1 MVHSTRLIY
10 NPNMLAKINSA
21 AVVGLDAV
29 PITVEVD
36 IAAMGLPSFTIV
48 GLPDKAVEES
58 KERVRAALKNSG
70 ADLPAKRI
78 TINLAPAD
86 LPKEGPAYD
95 LPIAL
100 GILVASQQ
108 LVADTSE
115 SIFLGELSLDGSLRR
130 IWGILPCAIMARDKK
145 FQSIFVPKDN
155 VDEASVVNNLTVYPV
170 TSLHQLFDHFAT
182 SHLRPESRKRIV
194 AAKPKKQKFTSLKN
208 EEYDFENIK
217 GQESAKRALSIAAA
231 GGHNVLM
238 KGPPGAGKTL
248 MARSFATIL
257 PKLSFEE
264 SLEVTK
270 IYSVA
275 NLLSGETPIILNRPF
290 RSPHHTTSNIGLIG
304 GGNMPRPGEISL
316 AHRGVLF
323 LDEFPEFPRNVLEA
337 LRQPMED
344 GHITISR
351 AAGSVKFPCRFALV
365 AAANPCPCG
374 FFGDETRNC
383 TCTAYMITK
392 YQKRISGPILD
403 RIDIHITVPAVKV
416 EKLTT
421 KIQSEPSKTIQSKV
435 QRARDLQLKR
445 FKKLAIK
452 SNAEMSSKV
461 MKEFCNLDDASVL
474 LLKQAINKLNLSARS
489 FHRVVKI
496 SRTIADLEPSVK
508 IKSNHVAEALQ
519 YRPLSDS

>member
-1 MVHSTRLIY
+1 
-10 NPNMLAKINSA
+10 MLAKIISA
-21 AVVGLDAV
+21 AVIGLDAV

-70 ADLPAKRI
+70 ADFPPKRI
-78 TINLAPAD
+78 IVNLAPAD

-100 GILVASQQ
+100 GILIASEQ
-108 LVADTSE
+108 LSPLDLSD
-115 SIFLGELSLDGSLRR
+115 SIFLGELSLDGTLRR
-130 IWGILPCAIMARDKK
+130 IWGVLPHAIMAKEKK
-145 FQSIFVPKDN
+145 FKNIFIPFDN
-155 VDEASVVNNLTVYPV
+155 VEEARIVDKITVYPV
-170 TSLHQLFDHFAT
+170 TNLKQLFEHFAT
-182 SHLRPESRKRIV
+182 SHLPQINRKQIQSVKFKIQKYSSR
-194 AAKPKKQKFTSLKN
+194 SDGD
-208 EEYDFENIK
+208 YDFENIR
-217 GQESAKRALSIAAA
+217 GQENAKRALEIAAA
-231 GGHNVLM
+231 GGHNTLM

-257 PKLSFEE
+257 PKLTFEE

-275 NLLSGETPIILNRPF
+275 NLLSKDTPIIVSRPV
-290 RSPHHTTSNIGLIG
+290 RSPHHTTSHIGLIG
-304 GGNMPRPGEISL
+304 GGNVPRPGEISL

-323 LDEFPEFPRNVLEA
+323 LDEFPEFPRHVLEA

-344 GHITISR
+344 GHITVSR
-351 AAGSVKFPCRFALV
+351 AAGSVKFPCRFSLV

-374 FFGDETRNC
+374 FFQDESKPC
-383 TCTAYMITK
+383 TCSPSAITR

-403 RIDIHITVPAVKV
+403 RIDIHVSVPAVKV
-416 EKLTT
+416 EKLTS
-421 KIQSEPSKTIQSKV
+421 KFQAESSAVIQKRAQK
-435 QRARDLQLKR
+435 ARDIQLRR
-445 FKKLAIK
+445 FKGLQIT
-452 SNAEMSSKV
+452 SNAEMNNKQL
-461 MKEFCNLDDASVL
+461 KAFCNLDDQSIL
-474 LLKQAINKLNLSARS
+474 LLKQAIAKLNLSARA

-496 SRTIADLEPSVK
+496 ARTIADLEGSEK

-519 YRPLSDS
+519 YRPQTEN

>member
-1 MVHSTRLIY
+1 
-10 NPNMLAKINSA
+10 MLAKVISA

-58 KERVRAALKNSG
+58 KERVRAALKNTG
-70 ADLPAKRI
+70 ADFPAKRI
-78 TINLAPAD
+78 TVNLAPAD

-100 GILVASQQ
+100 GILIASEQ
-108 LVADTSE
+108 LSPRDLSD

-130 IWGILPCAIMARDKK
+130 IWGVLPYALMAKELKFKNLFIPRDNS
-145 FQSIFVPKDN
+145 QEAQI
-155 VDEASVVNNLTVYPV
+155 VDKITVYPV
-170 TSLHQLFDHFAT
+170 VSLKQLFEHFAT
-182 SHLRPESRKRIV
+182 SHLPQLNQKPIIP
-194 AAKPKKQKFTSLKN
+194 AKFRTQKYSANLDS
-208 EEYDFENIK
+208 EYDFENIK
-217 GQESAKRALSIAAA
+217 GQESAKRALEIAAA

-257 PKLSFEE
+257 PKLTFEE

-275 NLLSGETPIILNRPF
+275 NLLSSDQPIITFRPV
-290 RSPHHTTSNIGLIG
+290 RNPHHTTSNIGLIG
-304 GGNMPRPGEISL
+304 GGNIPRPGEISL
-316 AHRGVLF
+316 SHRGVLF
-323 LDEFPEFPRNVLEA
+323 LDEFPEFPRHVLEA

-344 GHITISR
+344 GHVTISR
-351 AAGSVKFPCRFALV
+351 AAGSVRFPSRFTLV

-383 TCTAYMITK
+383 TCNPGMITR

-403 RIDIHITVPAVKV
+403 RIDMHVSVPAIPPG
-416 EKLTT
+416 KLTGQY
-421 KIQSEPSKTIQSKV
+421 QSEPSATIQRRV
-435 QRARDLQLKR
+435 QKARDAQLRR
-445 FKKLAIK
+445 FKGLKIA
-452 SNAEMSSKV
+452 SNAEMNNKQL
-461 MKEFCNLDDASVL
+461 KAFCNLDEQSIL
-474 LLKQAINKLNLSARS
+474 LLKQAISKLNLSARA
-489 FHRVVKI
+489 FHRVIKI
-496 SRTIADLEPSVK
+496 ARTIADLEDSVK
-508 IKSNHVAEALQ
+508 IKSNHIAEALQ
-519 YRPLSDS
+519 YRPQVEN

>member
-1 MVHSTRLIY
+1 
-10 NPNMLAKINSA
+10 MLAKVTSA

-36 IAAMGLPSFTIV
+36 VAAQGLPSFTIV

-70 ADLPAKRI
+70 ADFPAKKI
-78 TINLAPAD
+78 TVNLAPAD

-100 GILVASQQ
+100 GILIASEQ
-108 LVADTSE
+108 LKEEPTIKD

-130 IWGILPCAIMARDKK
+130 IWGVLPAAIMARDSL
-145 FQSIFVPKDN
+145 FANIYIPQDN
-155 VDEASVVNNLTVYPV
+155 LEEAAIINKISVFP
-170 TSLHQLFDHFAT
+170 
-182 SHLRPESRKRIV
+182 I
-194 AAKPKKQKFTSLKN
+194 TSLKQLFVHFSPSGDPKIESERIIPAKTIKQN
-208 EEYDFENIK
+208 FKSQEISDYDFENIR
-217 GQESAKRALSIAAA
+217 GQESAKRALEIAAA
-231 GGHNVLM
+231 GAHNILM

-257 PKLSFEE
+257 PKLTFEE

-275 NLLSGETPIILNRPF
+275 NLLSRENPIFTLRPF
-290 RSPHHTTSNIGLIG
+290 RSPHHTTSHIGLIG
-304 GGNMPRPGEISL
+304 GGNIPRPGEISL

-323 LDEFPEFPRNVLEA
+323 LDEFPEFPRQVLEA

-344 GHITISR
+344 GHVTISR
-351 AAGSVKFPCRFALV
+351 AAGRVLFPSRFTLV

-374 FFGDETRNC
+374 YLGDESRSCVCSPAAITR
-383 TCTAYMITK
+383 

-416 EKLTT
+416 EKLTHET
-421 KIQSEPSKTIQSKV
+421 HSESSKV
-435 QRARDLQLKR
+435 IRSRTQKARDIQEKR
-445 FKKLAIK
+445 FKGKNIK
-452 SNAEMSSKV
+452 SNSEMSPKL
-461 MKEFCNLDDASVL
+461 MKQFAALDPPSIL
-474 LLKQAINKLNLSARS
+474 LLKQAITKLNLSARS
-489 FHRVVKI
+489 FHKVVKI
-496 SRTIADLEPSVK
+496 ARTIADLEASAK
-508 IKSNHVAEALQ
+508 IKQNHVAEALQ
-519 YRPLSDS
+519 YRPQADY

>member
-1 MVHSTRLIY
+1 
-10 NPNMLAKINSA
+10 MLAKVTSA
-21 AVVGLDAV
+21 AVVGLDSV

-70 ADLPAKRI
+70 ADLPPKRI
-78 TINLAPAD
+78 TVNLAPAD

-95 LPIAL
+95 LPIAF
-100 GILVASQQ
+100 GILMASEQ
-108 LVADTSE
+108 LTPRDLSDSV
-115 SIFLGELSLDGSLRR
+115 FLGELSLDGSLRR
-130 IWGILPCAIMARDKK
+130 IWGVLPCAIMARDKK
-145 FQSIFVPKDN
+145 FQNIFLPQDN
-155 VDEASVVNNLTVYPV
+155 QEEAQSVDKLKIFPV
-170 TSLHQLFDHFAT
+170 KSLRQLFDHFAT
-182 SHLRPESRKRIV
+182 SHLPQISQKSITPAKFKR
-194 AAKPKKQKFTSLKN
+194 QKYSTIEDL
-208 EEYDFENIK
+208 EYDFENIR
-217 GQESAKRALSIAAA
+217 GQESAKRALEIAAA

-257 PKLSFEE
+257 PRLTFEE

-275 NLLSGETPIILNRPF
+275 NLLDTQTPIITSRPF

-304 GGNMPRPGEISL
+304 GGNVPRPGEISL

-323 LDEFPEFPRNVLEA
+323 LDEFPEFPRHVLEA

-344 GHITISR
+344 GSIVVSR
-351 AAGSVKFPCRFALV
+351 AAGSVKFPSRFTLV

-383 TCTAYMITK
+383 TCMPHMITR

-403 RIDIHITVPAVKV
+403 RIDMHVSVPAIPPG
-416 EKLTT
+416 KLTGEHRSESSSI
-421 KIQSEPSKTIQSKV
+421 IQKRV
-435 QRARDLQLKR
+435 QKARDAQLKR
-445 FKKLAIK
+445 FKGLKIT
-452 SNAEMSSKV
+452 SNAEMNNKQL
-461 MKEFCNLDDASVL
+461 KQFCNLDQQSIL
-474 LLKQAINKLNLSARS
+474 LLKQAISKLNLSARA
-489 FHRVVKI
+489 FHRVIKI
-496 SRTIADLEPSVK
+496 ARTIADLESSEK

-519 YRPLSDS
+519 YRPQVES

>member
-1 MVHSTRLIY
+1 
-10 NPNMLAKINSA
+10 MLAKITSA

-36 IAAMGLPSFTIV
+36 IASMGLPSFTIV

-78 TINLAPAD
+78 TVNLAPAD

-100 GILVASQQ
+100 GILMASGQ
-108 LVADTSE
+108 LTPRDLSDSV
-115 SIFLGELSLDGSLRR
+115 FLGELSLDGTLRR
-130 IWGILPCAIMARDKK
+130 IWGILPCALMARDKK
-145 FQSIFVPKDN
+145 IKNFFVPVDN
-155 VDEASVVNNLTVYPV
+155 VEESQVVDKITTYPV
-170 TSLHQLFDHFAT
+170 KSLRQLFDHFAT
-182 SHLRPESRKRIV
+182 SHLPKISQKQIIP
-194 AAKPKKQKFTSLKN
+194 AKFKMQKFESLAN
-208 EEYDFENIK
+208 SDYDFENIR
-217 GQESAKRALSIAAA
+217 GQESAKRALEIAAA
-231 GGHNVLM
+231 GSHNVLM

-248 MARSFATIL
+248 MARSFVTIL
-257 PKLSFEE
+257 PKLTFEE

-275 NLLSGETPIILNRPF
+275 NLLSQDQPIIKVRPF
-290 RSPHHTTSNIGLIG
+290 RSPHHTTSHIGLIG
-304 GGNMPRPGEISL
+304 GGNSPHPGEISL
-316 AHRGVLF
+316 AHRGILF
-323 LDEFPEFPRNVLEA
+323 LDEFPEFPRHVLEA

-344 GHITISR
+344 GEIVISR
-351 AAGSVKFPCRFALV
+351 AAGSVKFPSRFTLV

-383 TCTAYMITK
+383 TCNPSAITR

-421 KIQSEPSKTIQSKV
+421 VAEAEPSKKIQSRV
-435 QRARDLQLKR
+435 QKARDIQTKR
-445 FKKLAIK
+445 FKGLKIA
-452 SNAEMSSKV
+452 SNAEMSSKL
-461 MKEFCNLDDASVL
+461 MKQFCNLDDQSVL
-474 LLKQAINKLNLSARS
+474 LLKQAITKLNLSARS
-489 FHRVVKI
+489 FQRVVKI
-496 SRTIADLEPSVK
+496 ARTIADLEPSVK

-519 YRPLSDS
+519 YRPSTDN

>member
-1 MVHSTRLIY
+1 
-10 NPNMLAKINSA
+10 MLAKVISA

-70 ADLPAKRI
+70 ADFPAKRI
-78 TINLAPAD
+78 TVNLAPAD

-100 GILVASQQ
+100 GILIASEQ
-108 LVADTSE
+108 LTKNSVVEE

-130 IWGILPCAIMARDKK
+130 IWGVLPSAIMARDKG
-145 FQSIFVPKDN
+145 FQNIFIPEDN
-155 VDEASVVNNLTVYPV
+155 LEEAAIINKIKVYPLQ
-170 TSLHQLFDHFAT
+170 SLRQVFDHFST
-182 SHLRPESRKRIV
+182 LILPQGQQKVISP
-194 AAKPKKQKFTSLKN
+194 AKALKQNFKSN
-208 EEYDFENIK
+208 SQDDYDFENVR
-217 GQESAKRALSIAAA
+217 GQESAKRALEIAAA
-231 GGHNVLM
+231 GAHNILM

-248 MARSFATIL
+248 MARSFSTIL
-257 PKLSFEE
+257 PKLTFEE

-275 NLLSGETPIILNRPF
+275 NLLNRENPIITSRPF
-290 RSPHHTTSNIGLIG
+290 RSPHHTTSHIGLIG
-304 GGNMPRPGEISL
+304 GGNVPHPGEISL

-323 LDEFPEFPRNVLEA
+323 LDEFPEFPRQVLEA

-344 GHITISR
+344 GHVTISR
-351 AAGSVKFPCRFALV
+351 AAGRVLFPSRFTLV

-374 FFGDETRNC
+374 FLGDETRSC
-383 TCTAYMITK
+383 VCSPSAITR

-416 EKLTT
+416 EKLTQEQ
-421 KIQSEPSKTIQSKV
+421 KSESSKV
-435 QRARDLQLKR
+435 IQGRAQKARDIQGKR
-445 FKKLAIK
+445 FKGTKIK
-452 SNAEMSSKV
+452 TNSEMSPKM
-461 MKEFCNLDDASVL
+461 MKQFAALDNDSIMLV
-474 LLKQAINKLNLSARS
+474 KQAISKLNLSARS
-489 FHRVVKI
+489 FHKVVKI
-496 SRTIADLEPSVK
+496 ARTIADLEASLK
-508 IKSNHVAEALQ
+508 IK
-519 YRPLSDS
+519 